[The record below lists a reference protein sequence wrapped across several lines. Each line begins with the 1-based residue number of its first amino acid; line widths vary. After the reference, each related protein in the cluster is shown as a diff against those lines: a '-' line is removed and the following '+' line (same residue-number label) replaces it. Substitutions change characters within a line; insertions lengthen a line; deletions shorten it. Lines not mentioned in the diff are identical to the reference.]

1 MDGLCFGKYMTI
13 IKTSLRDTTAN
24 EDVAELLFNAVVI
37 PVDLK
42 NKDNEPFFVTKEV
55 ASKLINCKQNIPT
68 AIRKACVDTKVSKSI
83 HSYFEQTV
91 LSKLM
96 PGLEDDILSKF
107 SITIREDNNI
117 ADDMKATLLANAQ
130 KNTLAVFLANVFLYT
145 LKIANKDS
153 EKKPVINGQTASET
167 TSEQTSDFDTK
178 KRFNALHLLSPPDE
192 VAPQEIPYVAELMAA
207 YGDAVGVVEF
217 SRETLILYPQ
227 YSDNFSRQR
236 KDFYAA
242 ESVRRGL
249 RDVYDETEPD
259 QFEVLKDE
267 TYDGVVDVWEQ
278 DYQNGYLR
286 LVQVLA
292 QAVKI
297 RVDRC
302 WLIRDTDWIG
312 NSQKKGVCHVLVNE
326 GRIKGWVKK
335 GG

>member
-1 MDGLCFGKYMTI
+1 L
-13 IKTSLRDTTAN
+13 A
-24 EDVAELLFNAVVI
+24 
-37 PVDLK
+37 
-42 NKDNEPFFVTKEV
+42 
-55 ASKLINCKQNIPT
+55 KL
-68 AIRKACVDTKVSKSI
+68 SS
-83 HSYFEQTV
+83 
-91 LSKLM
+91 
-96 PGLEDDILSKF
+96 
-107 SITIREDNNI
+107 TIREDGNI
-117 ADDMKATLLANAQ
+117 ADDTKNAFLAKAQ
-130 KNTLAVFLANVFLYT
+130 KNTLAVFLADVFLHT
-145 LKIANKDS
+145 LKISNKDS
-153 EKKPVINGQTASET
+153 QQKSSGGGQTDSET
-167 TSEQTSDFDTK
+167 ATELTPDVNKK
-178 KRFNALHLLSPPDE
+178 KRFSSLHLLSPPSE
-192 VAPQEIPYVAELMAA
+192 VAPQEIPYVTELMAA
-207 YGDAVGVVEF
+207 YGDAEGIAEF
-217 SRETLILYPQ
+217 SRETLILFPQ
-227 YSDNFSRQR
+227 YSDNFTRQR

-278 DYQNGYLR
+278 DYRNGYLR

-292 QAVKI
+292 QAVQI